1 MPNTTPNIAP
11 MTLYETL
18 ALIMS
23 AIAILIP
30 IIQWAWRKWAMKP
43 ILKFHPTGRA
53 TLYCNTSGSYVSV
66 EGIFEALHKPIIV
79 KKMAVEIERKQDSRK
94 LNLQWSMFISP
105 INQSIAGNYASSVE
119 TAHPFRVEADSIMCA
134 FTEYADFYDAAR
146 KTIEPAITKYTQH
159 WEKKRGSIQDPQQA
173 LIYIQGTQEYEAARN
188 ALMKALYWE
197 IGQYSLKIIVNHGNT
212 VSNYK
217 YTFNVSGAEREKF
230 ESNVNEIMNSIVL
243 RTYGIQPKLQ
253 SVQVAIVSDENN

>member
-1 MPNTTPNIAP
+1 MPNTTQSIAP

-30 IIQWAWRKWAMKP
+30 IIQWGWRKWILKP

-53 TLYCNTSGSYVSV
+53 NLYCNTSGSYISV
-66 EGIFEALHKPIIV
+66 EGIFEALRKPIIV
-79 KKMAVEIERKQDSRK
+79 KKMAVEIERKQDGRK
-94 LNLQWSMFISP
+94 LNLQWSTFISP
-105 INQSIAGNYASSVE
+105 ISQSIAGNFASSIE

-146 KTIEPAITKYTQH
+146 KSIEPAITKYSQI
-159 WEKKRGSIQDPQQA
+159 WEKHRGGIQDPQQA
-173 LIYIQGTQEYEAARN
+173 VLFIQGTQEYEAART

-212 VSNYK
+212 VSNYI
-217 YTFNVSGAEREKF
+217 YTFNVSGTEREKL
-230 ESNVNEIMNSIVL
+230 EANVNEIMNSVVL
-243 RTYGIQPKLQ
+243 RTYGVQPKFQ
-253 SVQVAIVSDENN
+253 SVQVEITAGNR